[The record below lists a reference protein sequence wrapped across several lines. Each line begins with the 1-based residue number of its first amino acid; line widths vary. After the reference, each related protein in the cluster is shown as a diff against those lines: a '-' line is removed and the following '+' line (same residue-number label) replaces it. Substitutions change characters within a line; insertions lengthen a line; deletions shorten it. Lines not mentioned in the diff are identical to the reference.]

1 MRELERRLALSQSFW
16 TRGSG
21 HYRISGYFGADS
33 PPSNIKGTFTY
44 TSEAHFLWKRSMLSS
59 SLQSPGIE
67 WISMGVFVHW
77 DSDGHTSILLEC
89 EEVEATNYLIKEL
102 SNRLAKDSC
111 QADPYASQAL
121 ILELMVGFYATNVDV
136 WLGFVRSFEARRQ
149 YGLDVSGEQ
158 TYSIDDL
165 PRHLNHCTECL
176 EVTVGVVESMIEE
189 HTALLADC
197 NDLEQLDP
205 VVHRRTSQSLR
216 KCRSLFRSL
225 VLQARSLE
233 SRMRHEAELDRTF
246 IARQDSRTAANIA
259 ALARADS
266 SSTKTISVLGLIFL
280 PTTLVCSIFSTTFFT
295 LQPAAQLGDISTRPP
310 FGSTTRNGVTLYW
323 IVSDQFWLLWLVSIP
338 LTLLTVLCW
347 ALFTGVKLPSVS
359 RLANTATRRPG
370 RTISFN
376 TWEKGTPKNA
386 K

>member
-1 MRELERRLALSQSFW
+1 MRELEQQLALSQSFW

-21 HYRISGYFGADS
+21 RYRISGYFGADC
-33 PPSNIKGTFTY
+33 PPPNARGTFAH

-59 SLQSPGIE
+59 SLKSPGIE

-77 DSDGHTSILLEC
+77 VSSGPTSIVLEC

-111 QADPYASQAL
+111 QADPYAAQAI

-149 YGLDVSGEQ
+149 YGLGVSGEQ

-176 EVTVGVVESMIEE
+176 EITVGVVESIIEE
-189 HTALLADC
+189 HAALLSDC
-197 NDLEQLDP
+197 SDLEQLNP
-205 VVHRRTSQSLR
+205 VVYRRTSQTLR

-246 IARQDSRTAANIA
+246 IARQDSRMAANIA
-259 ALARADS
+259 ALARADN

-280 PTTLVCSIFSTTFFT
+280 PTTLVCVSRSTIAILSAPYHLLTT
-295 LQPAAQLGDISTRPP
+295 GKVHLQHNLLHPAACG
-310 FGSTTRNGVTLYW
+310 TTR
-323 IVSDQFWLLWLVSIP
+323 
-338 LTLLTVLCW
+338 
-347 ALFTGVKLPSVS
+347 
-359 RLANTATRRPG
+359 
-370 RTISFN
+370 
-376 TWEKGTPKNA
+376 
-386 K
+386 